1 MLKKLVVKDFAIIED
16 VTIEFNDKM
25 TVLTGE
31 TGAGKSLI
39 IDTISL
45 ILASRADQ
53 SMIRYGAKLAYIEG
67 EFTGYNENVKE
78 VLNRYGI
85 KENGSI
91 TILREIYDTSKNVIK
106 INGQN
111 VTLTILKMISSL
123 LADLHVQNDTYR
135 LFNKESYISL
145 IDPKDD
151 EKFDKL
157 LSSYIIELEK
167 YNTNLKE
174 YEHILKG
181 QKETLDRLEFLQYE
195 KDELEALSLEENV
208 DIELEEKISKL
219 SNYDKIFNAL
229 NETKRCLDGE
239 ISIIDNLYDAS
250 KYMEKISSY
259 DNEYNEMSSKLID
272 TYYILDE
279 INSNLAYHIRN
290 FDYDEEEL
298 DMLVSRLNEINKA
311 KDKYKKSVN
320 ELIKYLKKITLDIN
334 MVIDYDNVLNES
346 KNKVIDSH
354 KKLVNAAFKL
364 SEYRKKIAKD
374 ISNGIIKE
382 CRDLD
387 LENTQFEIEFINPD
401 CSDPFNKSIYLPNG
415 IDDVDFKVS
424 FNKGEPPHSLSKV
437 ASGGEMSRMMLSFKS
452 YFSKVNPIGLMV
464 FDEID
469 TGVSGATAK
478 KIAIKMSEIASRTQ
492 VLCIT
497 HLPQVA
503 AIGNYHKHIYKVL
516 ENGRTKTHVKEL
528 TKEER
533 IEEIAMMLSG
543 DKMSLYALEHAKA
556 LLNE

>member
-16 VTIEFNDKM
+16 VSINFNDMM

-53 SMIRYGAKLAYIEG
+53 SMIRFGAKYAYIEG
-67 EFTGYNENVKE
+67 EFINYPNNVKE
-78 VLNRYGI
+78 VLDRYGI

-91 TILREIYDTSKNVIK
+91 TIVREIYDTSKNVIK

-135 LFNKESYISL
+135 LFNKESYLSL
-145 IDPKDD
+145 VDPKEDD
-151 EKFDKL
+151 KFNKL
-157 LSSYIIELEK
+157 LASYIKDLEK
-167 YNTNLKE
+167 YNSSIKE

-195 KDELEALSLEENV
+195 QQELQALELEENIDV
-208 DIELEEKISKL
+208 ELEEKISKL
-219 SNYDKIFNAL
+219 SNFDKIFNAL
-229 NETKRCLDGE
+229 NETKRYLDGE
-239 ISIIDNLYDAS
+239 VSAIDSLYDAA
-250 KYMEKISSY
+250 KCMEKISSY
-259 DNEYNEMSSKLID
+259 DNDYNDMASKLLD
-272 TYYILDE
+272 SYYIIDE
-279 INSNLAYHIRN
+279 VNSNLAYHIRN
-290 FDYDEEEL
+290 LDYDEEEL
-298 DMLVSRLNEINKA
+298 DILVSRLNEINKA
-311 KDKYKKSVN
+311 KDKYKRSVN
-320 ELIKYLKKITLDIN
+320 ELIEYLKKITLDIN

-354 KKLVNAAFKL
+354 KKLVTSATKL
-364 SEYRKKIAKD
+364 SDYRKKIAKD
-374 ISNGIIKE
+374 IANGIIKE

-387 LENTQFEIEFINPD
+387 LENTQFEIEFINPET
-401 CSDPFNKSIYLPNG
+401 SDPFNKSIYLPNG
-415 IDDVDFKVS
+415 IDEIDFKVS

-452 YFSKVNPIGLMV
+452 YFSKINPIGLMV

-469 TGVSGATAK
+469 TGVSGVTAK
-478 KIAIKMSEIASRTQ
+478 KIAIKMKEIAIRTQ

-516 ENGRTKTHVKEL
+516 EDGRTKTHVKEL
-528 TKEER
+528 NYDER
-533 IEEIAMMLSG
+533 IDEIAMMLSG